1 MSFKEG
7 VKRKER
13 LCFVGK
19 KKIEKCQT
27 KLCTY
32 SKKTSFWER
41 REKSQEQGEIA
52 RRGLIS
58 VVNCSSNQVRVSYHF
73 IL

>member
-19 KKIEKCQT
+19 ENRKESDKT
-27 KLCTY
+27 CTY

-41 REKSQEQGEIA
+41 REKSQEQGELLKE
-52 RRGLIS
+52 GLIS
-58 VVNCSSNQVRVSYHF
+58 VVNCSSNQVRVS
-73 IL
+73 

>member
-7 VKRKER
+7 VKRKEG

-19 KKIEKCQT
+19 ENRKESDKTIVR
-27 KLCTY
+27 
-32 SKKTSFWER
+32 SVRKTSFWER

-52 RRGLIS
+52 RRGIDF
-58 VVNCSSNQVRVSYHF
+58 CS
-73 IL
+73 

>member
-19 KKIEKCQT
+19 ENRKSQT
-27 KLCTY
+27 KHFTFG
-32 SKKTSFWER
+32 KK
-41 REKSQEQGEIA
+41 REKQTFGRKEGENKNE
-52 RRGLIS
+52 G
-58 VVNCSSNQVRVSYHF
+58 NC
-73 IL
+73 